1 MATSLIAKRA
11 TTSIGR
17 ASDLFRTS
25 FAFLRGLSTT
35 TSPAADV
42 ASVDGAK
49 KPKRKKKK
57 NLFEVAQFLPNWG
70 LGYHMAKTHWAEV
83 SYEITKINLYKD
95 GRHGKAWGIAHK
107 NACILNSQSRPWR
120 NLVPE
125 GVCKFLSDTGLEA
138 LTFQVWLGQLSQLA
152 IDWLKFASCRCP
164 EENQRCPQALLEIHP
179 HDKTNRTKCAK
190 TGSKHPKT
198 RSGNCV
204 IIFKLSVRPSLH

>member
-25 FAFLRGLSTT
+25 FAFLRGLSTSTT
-35 TSPAADV
+35 TSPADV
-42 ASVDGAK
+42 AAADGAK

-107 NACILNSQSRPWR
+107 NGLPAADAPKKISGVHKRCWRYIPMTKQIEQS
-120 NLVPE
+120 VP
-125 GVCKFLSDTGLEA
+125 KQEA
-138 LTFQVWLGQLSQLA
+138 S
-152 IDWLKFASCRCP
+152 I
-164 EENQRCPQALLEIHP
+164 
-179 HDKTNRTKCAK
+179 
-190 TGSKHPKT
+190 PKQEVET
-198 RSGNCV
+198 A
-204 IIFKLSVRPSLH
+204 